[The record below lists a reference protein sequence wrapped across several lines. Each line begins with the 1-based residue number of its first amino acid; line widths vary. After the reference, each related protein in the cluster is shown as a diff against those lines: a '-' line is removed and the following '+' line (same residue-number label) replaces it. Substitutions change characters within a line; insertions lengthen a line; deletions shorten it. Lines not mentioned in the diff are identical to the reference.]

1 MRTLVASADS
11 YSGQERRT
19 RDRIAGIQLRRR
31 QKRLAAEAE
40 ERRKAH
46 NGFDIA
52 AALELHLDEITTRR
66 AMIGLLE
73 SWLHEARQSD
83 ATERNDNYVRAL
95 EDAIKV
101 MTTAPDP
108 ISAIAVLQRASG

>member
-1 MRTLVASADS
+1 
-11 YSGQERRT
+11 
-19 RDRIAGIQLRRR
+19 
-31 QKRLAAEAE
+31 
-40 ERRKAH
+40 
-46 NGFDIA
+46 
-52 AALELHLDEITTRR
+52 
-66 AMIGLLE
+66 MIGLLE

-95 EDAIKV
+95 EDAVKV

>member
-1 MRTLVASADS
+1 MAAAES

-40 ERRKAH
+40 ERRKAAH

-66 AMIGLLE
+66 GMIGLLE